1 MARFVWTKRKG
12 DYGKRY
18 CWDTENR
25 VFAEKSKCRGGLE
38 GVEKVGA
45 AERERER
52 WLGPPTRFVW
62 KTKGNKR
69 RCFDVV
75 RDAWAPVAKCRTKRR
90 FGRFGW
96 RKVCWNNDTEE
107 VVADAKCE
115 RRPVKR
121 HRFCLQ
127 PSGECWDREAEKNV
141 APNMCGNPH
150 ARRAGWVARPCGS

>member
-1 MARFVWTKRKG
+1 MA
-12 DYGKRY
+12 
-18 CWDTENR
+18 E
-25 VFAEKSKCRGGLE
+25 
-38 GVEKVGA
+38 
-45 AERERER
+45 
-52 WLGPPTRFVW
+52 FVW
-62 KTKGNKR
+62 KRITNRHGKVTY
-69 RCFDVV
+69 RCFNTLRRHFAKWEKCPQPAPTEAGPPPV
-75 RDAWAPVAKCRTKRR
+75 RKKPKRKRGKIGAAPSR
-90 FGRFGW
+90 RFGW